1 MKEFILPLV
10 TKDGFLLQ
18 MASAPLRENRE
29 VVLAA
34 CNQKGRAL
42 RFASEALRANRDIV
56 LVVAAQN
63 RKTALEYPQHPRA
76 HALPHASPELQEKFS
91 GDRLVAYVT
100 EQLTAHSSF
109 VRLVLCAMTHAPPT
123 ADTAAAEDD
132 DDEQQPS
139 TSKKSRGGGGGG
151 GDASTSGCLLP
162 MLHIDEEG
170 AGLHI
175 KKTIADYAG
184 VPHGASMAAVR
195 CAAGHLELP
204 KKKKKTN
211 KKNKKIKNKQE
222 QK

>member
-1 MKEFILPLV
+1 M
-10 TKDGFLLQ
+10 
-18 MASAPLRENRE
+18 
-29 VVLAA
+29 AA
-34 CNQKGRAL
+34 CNEEGIAL
-42 RFASEALRANRDIV
+42 FYASEALRADRDIV
-56 LVVAAQN
+56 LVAAAQN
-63 RKTALEYPQHPRA
+63 RKRALQNPQLTNL
-76 HALPHASPELQEKFS
+76 HALTYASPELQEKFS

-139 TSKKSRGGGGGG
+139 ASKKSRGGGG
-151 GDASTSGCLLP
+151 ASTSGCLLP

-195 CAAGHLELP
+195 CAAGHLEL
-204 KKKKKTN
+204 
-211 KKNKKIKNKQE
+211 E
-222 QK
+222 G

>member
-1 MKEFILPLV
+1 M
-10 TKDGFLLQ
+10 
-18 MASAPLRENRE
+18 
-29 VVLAA
+29 
-34 CNQKGRAL
+34 
-42 RFASEALRANRDIV
+42 FASEALRADLGIV
-56 LVVAAQN
+56 LVAAVEN
-63 RKTALEYPQHPRA
+63 HEWALEHPTWTED
-76 HALPHASPELQEKFS
+76 HALTHASPELKEKFS

-132 DDEQQPS
+132 DDEQQQPS
-139 TSKKSRGGGGGG
+139 ASKKSRGSGGG
-151 GDASTSGCLLP
+151 ASTSGCLLP

-170 AGLHI
+170 AGRHI

-204 KKKKKTN
+204 H
-211 KKNKKIKNKQE
+211 
-222 QK
+222 